1 MTQISSALS
10 HEALLGTIPA
20 NGGIAT
26 QWPFEHAA
34 DPERFRPVYTDYI
47 NPGNGTA
54 RTIVIGQPYRLGT
67 DRTSVAINYDPI
79 PGVSN
84 PNTDLH
90 VLLDP
95 DSERAAPKIAAWQ
108 QLLGVRM
115 AMEVQ
120 TVRTRFSAGMRRYV
134 TPLSIL
140 GIEQPYIPGV
150 SEEREP
156 GTEGYV
162 QGLVVGRTEA
172 GPRQHAL
179 CIDLGQQALS
189 TQVFCSQ
196 SNMRAVTGIEGPTLP
211 EAGDR
216 IRARVTIPE
225 AGQDM
230 TVGVQGS
237 VYILGR

>member
-20 NGGIAT
+20 NGSIAT

-34 DPERFRPVYTDYI
+34 DPERFRSAYTDYI
-47 NPGNGTA
+47 NPGNGAA

-84 PNTDLH
+84 PNTDPH

-95 DSERAAPKIAAWQ
+95 DSQRAAPKAAAWQ

-140 GIEQPYIPGV
+140 GIEQPYVPGV
-150 SEEREP
+150 SEAREP

-172 GPRQHAL
+172 GPQQHAL
-179 CIDLGQQALS
+179 CIDLGEHALS
-189 TQVFCSQ
+189 TQIIFSR
-196 SNMRAVTGIEGPTLP
+196 SNMRAVTDIEGPTLP

-216 IRARVTIPE
+216 IRARITIPE
-225 AGQDM
+225 AGQDI
-230 TVGVQGS
+230 TVGVQDS